1 VNGTVAKDQPEICEL
16 VAQLER
22 AQAEIERLTEQLE
35 SRRHI
40 VDILHDVMGNL
51 STDEIFHMLVRRVGR
66 ALELNQASVILARPG
81 STTGRVVVAY
91 EEPALTQIDVQL
103 DRYPEILLALEGQ
116 LPVLIGDIRS
126 SAIYARMREVWDR
139 EGIKVHVRSVI
150 ALPFELDEQQSG
162 VFLLRRTVEQPKLV
176 AADMEFATT
185 VVNSAIMAIRRAR
198 AVEETI
204 AANEVLDALAHLDP
218 LTELLNR
225 RALGARLETEIERVR
240 RYDAP
245 LALLML
251 DLDHFK
257 TVNDTH
263 GHLVGD
269 SVLAE
274 LGRVLQRATRSVDV
288 VARYGGEEFM
298 IALPETTYDG
308 ALAFAERLRERI
320 EEHSFRSGAQQ
331 PPVKLTAS
339 IGIATFPAPGVDDLE
354 ALLASADA
362 ALYRAKH
369 KGRNRVAV

>member
-1 VNGTVAKDQPEICEL
+1 MNRTDVKDQPEVCEL

-22 AQAEIERLTEQLE
+22 AQVEIERLTEQLE

-51 STDEIFHMLVRRVGR
+51 SSDEIFHMLVRRVGR
-66 ALELNQASVILARPG
+66 ALQLSQASVVLARPG
-81 STTGRVVVAY
+81 ASVGQVVVAF
-91 EEPALTQIDVQL
+91 EKPTLDQIEVQL
-103 DRYPEILLALEGQ
+103 DRYPEILLAIEKQ
-116 LPVLIGDIRS
+116 NPVLIPDVS
-126 SAIYARMREVWDR
+126 SSVIYARLRELWAR
-139 EGIKVHVRSVI
+139 EGITVQVRSVI
-150 ALPFELDEQQSG
+150 ALPFALDEEQSG
-162 VFLLRRTVEQPKLV
+162 VFLLRRSVEQPELV
-176 AADMEFATT
+176 SADVDFATT
-185 VVNSAIMAIRRAR
+185 CVNSALMAIRRAR

-225 RALGARLETEIERVR
+225 RALAARLQAEIDRIR

-257 TVNDTH
+257 TVNDTY

-274 LGRVLQRATRSVDV
+274 FGRVLQRGTRSVDI

-320 EEHSFRSGAQQ
+320 EAHPFRSASQL
-331 PPVKLTAS
+331 PVRLTAS
-339 IGIATFPAPGVDDLE
+339 IGIASFPAPGVDTLE
-354 ALLASADA
+354 ELLASADA
-362 ALYRAKH
+362 ALYRAKN